1 MELLIVSGVL
11 ILILYTNG
19 KGDISESDFNDY
31 IVFDNQFLDW
41 EVKYLNDKGYVVQED
56 IPQFC

>member
-41 EVKYLNDKGYVVQED
+41 EVKYLNDKGYVVQEVL
-56 IPQFC
+56 